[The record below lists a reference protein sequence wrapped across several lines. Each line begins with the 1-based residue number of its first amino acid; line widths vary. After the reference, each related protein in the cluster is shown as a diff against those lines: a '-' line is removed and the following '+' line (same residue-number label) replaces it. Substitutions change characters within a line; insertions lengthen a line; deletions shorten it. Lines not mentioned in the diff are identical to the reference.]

1 MAKEYKKVSVFVDT
15 NILQSFVSY
24 RKTDYVFLANLG
36 IPKAYYDLVAFIED
50 NHLENYVEICIS
62 EVVFKELRQHMI
74 NMFDNFCKN
83 FAKDMEF
90 YSKIAGDIF
99 ECNYTIKMKR
109 EDYPLYVDKL
119 IRDFIETPKNR
130 CVYIP
135 ISSKAEMMDKLL
147 DKVLRSIK
155 PFVTNNIGGKAYKD
169 GGFKDSIIAESIYSH
184 CSCPDRKCLLI
195 SSDCDFG
202 EGFESMINETN
213 QFIKASSIEQAI
225 MFLKNYYDTSIESQL
240 TRDFAQ
246 NTYWQEYLIR
256 GIGQEYDA
264 SVTDIKVE
272 GAEQITDELYKVTV
286 SIVMNETVYRFIV
299 DFDVNAKEIVDY
311 QYKIQDD

>member
-1 MAKEYKKVSVFVDT
+1 MAKEYKKVSVFIDT
-15 NILQSFVSY
+15 NVLQSFIGS
-24 RKTDYVFLANLG
+24 KKYVFLSNLG
-36 IPKAYYDLVAFIED
+36 IPKQYYELVTFIKE
-50 NHLENYVEICIS
+50 NHLQDYIEICIS
-62 EVVFKELRQHMI
+62 EVVFKEIRQHMI
-74 NMFDNFCKN
+74 NKFDSFCTN
-83 FAKDMEF
+83 IDNDMKL
-90 YSKIAGDIF
+90 YSKIAGDIL
-99 ECNYTIKMKR
+99 ENNYMIKLKK

-119 IRDFIETPKNR
+119 INDFIDNPQNMCTF
-130 CVYIP
+130 VSIP
-135 ISSKAEMMDKLL
+135 SKAELMDKLL
-147 DKVLRSIK
+147 DNALRSIK
-155 PFVTNNIGGKAYKD
+155 HFVTQSIEGKPYKD
-169 GGFKDSIIAESIYSH
+169 AGFKDSIIAESIYDH
-184 CSCPDRKCLLI
+184 CLNSGRKCLLV
-195 SSDCDFG
+195 SDDGDFG
-202 EGFESMINETN
+202 DKFAPILNEAN

-240 TRDFAQ
+240 ARDFAQ

-272 GAEQITDELYKVTV
+272 GAVQITDELYKVTV